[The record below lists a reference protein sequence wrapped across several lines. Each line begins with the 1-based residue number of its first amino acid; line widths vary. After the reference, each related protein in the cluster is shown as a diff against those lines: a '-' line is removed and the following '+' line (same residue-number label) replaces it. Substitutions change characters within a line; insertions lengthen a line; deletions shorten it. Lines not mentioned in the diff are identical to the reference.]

1 MRGQIELKDG
11 QRRSNSS
18 QEGLKLVKLGL
29 EVIKWI
35 ILFFKVI
42 QIFEVVKGW
51 WTFLFFRKVDSTL
64 EK

>member
-51 WTFLFFRKVDSTL
+51 
-64 EK
+64 